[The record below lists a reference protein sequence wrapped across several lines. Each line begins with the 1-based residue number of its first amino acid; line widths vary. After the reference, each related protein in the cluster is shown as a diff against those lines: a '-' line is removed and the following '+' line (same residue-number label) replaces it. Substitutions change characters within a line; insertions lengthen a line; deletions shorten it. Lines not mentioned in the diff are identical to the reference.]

1 MIDNIGD
8 FDEFADGYESSLTSA
23 LGMFGGE
30 NSYFTT
36 RKVEIIAQ
44 IAVNQNH
51 FRILDYGCGI
61 GLLTGILRE
70 QFPEAEIWG
79 SDISATSMKIA
90 KMNNPTMVEANDD
103 ELPLGHFDYVVLSNV
118 LHHVSSG
125 SRNNLLVKISKTL
138 NEKGK
143 LIIFEHNKL
152 NPVTRKIV
160 DRCEFDVGVELLS
173 KSSCTRMFDD
183 SGNFEVIDS
192 GYFLVFPPI
201 LKKLRHLESFFNKLP
216 VGAQF
221 WLLAELSD
229 SH

>member
-70 QFPEAEIWG
+70 QFPVAEIWG

-118 LHHVSSG
+118 LHHVSPV

>member
-1 MIDNIGD
+1 MINSIGD
-8 FDEFADGYESSLTSA
+8 FDEFANGYESNLTSA

-44 IAVNQNH
+44 RAVNQNR

-61 GLLTGILRE
+61 GLLTGTLRE

-79 SDISATSMKIA
+79 TDISTTSMKIA
-90 KMNNPTMVEANDD
+90 KMNNPTMVEANDE

-118 LHHVSSG
+118 LHHVAPA
-125 SRNNLLVKISKTL
+125 SRNDLLLKIAKTL
-138 NEKGK
+138 KKKGK
-143 LIIFEHNKL
+143 VIIFEHNKL
-152 NPVTRKIV
+152 NPVTRRIV

-173 KSSCTRMFDD
+173 KGSCTRMFND
-183 SGNFEVIDS
+183 SGNFKAIDA

-201 LKKLRHLESFFNKLP
+201 LKKLRHFELIFNKLP